1 MDVNWRLFMA
11 GASLFLGIGINGYL
25 LSVEDISGVEQGS
38 KQLIR
43 AEDPLRISYVAAE
56 RENNMKTFG
65 LDDAKAKQASK
76 KVQDL
81 QDDYGE
87 RLTVL
92 LREAGDPNQLAD
104 ALCGETQDVRPRYGA
119 LRYIINEEK
128 GRRQVVNLRRVS
140 GIEAQDWYLL
150 SSVGEVYR
158 EAELLDDRQPDAT
171 VMAIAAIL
179 LAKESELLDHNAP
192 WGRGIALQWSWDKVK
207 KENAGVEERVIEY
220 LATMHLL
227 VELAQAEGGLCDG

>member
-11 GASLFLGIGINGYL
+11 GASLFLGVGVNGYL

-43 AEDPLRISYVAAE
+43 AEDPLRISYVVGE

-158 EAELLDDRQPDAT
+158 EAELIDDRQPDAT

-207 KENAGVEERVIEY
+207 KENAGIEERVIEY

>member
-11 GASLFLGIGINGYL
+11 GASLFLGIGVNGYL

-43 AEDPLRISYVAAE
+43 AEDPLRISYVPAE

>member
-1 MDVNWRLFMA
+1 VR
-11 GASLFLGIGINGYL
+11 
-25 LSVEDISGVEQGS
+25 
-38 KQLIR
+38 
-43 AEDPLRISYVAAE
+43 P
-56 RENNMKTFG
+56 KT
-65 LDDAKAKQASK
+65 
-76 KVQDL
+76 
-81 QDDYGE
+81 
-87 RLTVL
+87 
-92 LREAGDPNQLAD
+92 
-104 ALCGETQDVRPRYGA
+104 CGPRYGA

-192 WGRGIALQWSWDKVK
+192 WGRGIALPVVVGQGEK
-207 KENAGVEERVIEY
+207 GERRR
-220 LATMHLL
+220 
-227 VELAQAEGGLCDG
+227 

>member
-11 GASLFLGIGINGYL
+11 GASLFLGIGVNGYL

-43 AEDPLRISYVAAE
+43 AEDPLRISYVVGE

-158 EAELLDDRQPDAT
+158 EAELIDDRQPDAT

-207 KENAGVEERVIEY
+207 KENAGIEERVIEY

>member
-11 GASLFLGIGINGYL
+11 GASLFLGIGVNGYL

>member
-11 GASLFLGIGINGYL
+11 GASLFLGVGVNGYL
-25 LSVEDISGVEQGS
+25 LSMEDISGVEEGS

-43 AEDPLRISYVAAE
+43 AEDPLRISYVKAE

-65 LDDAKAKQASK
+65 LDDAKAKAAAK

-81 QDDYGE
+81 EDQNGE
-87 RLTVL
+87 RLAVL

-119 LRYIINEEK
+119 LRYIISLEK
-128 GRRQVVNLRRVS
+128 GRRQVVNLRPP
-140 GIEAQDWYLL
+140 
-150 SSVGEVYR
+150 VGEVYR
-158 EAELLDDRQPDAT
+158 DAELLDDRQPDAT
-171 VMAIAAIL
+171 VMAIASIL
-179 LAKESELLDHNAP
+179 LNKESELLDHNAP
-192 WGRGIALQWSWDKVK
+192 WGRGITGQWSWDKVK

-227 VELAQAEGGLCDG
+227 IELAQAEGGLCDG

>member
-11 GASLFLGIGINGYL
+11 GASLFLGIGVNGYL

-65 LDDAKAKQASK
+65 LDEAKAKQASK

>member
-11 GASLFLGIGINGYL
+11 GASLFLGVGVNGYL
-25 LSVEDISGVEQGS
+25 LSMEDISGVEEGS

-43 AEDPLRISYVAAE
+43 AEDPLRISYVKAE

-65 LDDAKAKQASK
+65 LDDAKAKAAAK

-81 QDDYGE
+81 EDQNGE

-119 LRYIINEEK
+119 LRYIVSLEK
-128 GRRQVVNLRRVS
+128 GRRQVVNLRRIS
-140 GIEAQDWYLL
+140 GIEAQEWYLL
-150 SSVGEVYR
+150 SPVGEVYR
-158 EAELLDDRQPDAT
+158 DAELLDDRQPDAT

-179 LAKESELLDHNAP
+179 LEKESELLDHNAP
-192 WGRGIALQWSWDKVK
+192 WGRGITGQWSWDKVK

-227 VELAQAEGGLCDG
+227 IELAQAEGGLCDG

>member
-11 GASLFLGIGINGYL
+11 GASLFLGVGVNGYL

-43 AEDPLRISYVAAE
+43 AEDPLRISYVSAE

-65 LDDAKAKQASK
+65 LDEAKAKQAAK

-87 RLTVL
+87 RLAVL

-158 EAELLDDRQPDAT
+158 EAELIDDRQPDAT

-207 KENAGVEERVIEY
+207 KENAGIEERVIEY